1 MHEREIQTRP
11 KRAARGKT
19 RGPARGTLAGEV
31 LYLQQTAG
39 NEAVA
44 ALLHRTAVQRTS
56 DRLTLQR
63 DGAPEHDPLQEE
75 TVMRIVQRRV
85 TGLAQGGQV
94 KAYVAGVKQAKG
106 TWATLK
112 TPAAR
117 AQMLGKIANDRL
129 QAAGVFSVAI
139 RIDPTLSPQTSGQFD
154 FTTWSIALN
163 GGLVNQAALT
173 DAQLK
178 SVAGTIYHEA
188 RHAEQW
194 FRIARWLAGQ
204 GKKAGDIATEMQIA
218 PAAAKAA
225 VASACCAF
233 TQACFN
239 RTTVT
244 RCARTAAVRTFPCS
258 TSAWPVACSCALTAR
273 LVCASAL
280 SFWRRV
286 CRAA

>member
-11 KRAARGKT
+11 KRPARGKP
-19 RGPARGTLAGEV
+19 RGPSRGTLAGEV

-39 NEAVA
+39 NAAVT
-44 ALLHRTAVQRTS
+44 ALISQTA
-56 DRLTLQR
+56 
-63 DGAPEHDPLQEE
+63 
-75 TVMRIVQRRV
+75 VQRRV

-204 GKKAGDIATEMQIA
+204 GKKAADIVTEMQIA

-225 VASACCAF
+225 VASPLAEHGWFFRLSHSAEELEDNQKKLDEAKAWF
-233 TQACFN
+233 DNIYGTGGTSRGNVLNALGPDAAA
-239 RTTVT
+239 VT
-244 RCARTAAVRTFPCS
+244 AASNAHAKAAKLTAAV
-258 TSAWPVACSCALTAR
+258 AAR
-273 LVCASAL
+273 YQ
-280 SFWRRV
+280 
-286 CRAA
+286 AA